1 MAADS
6 VSSDGDDDRIDLGA
20 FHADLIRAVATPA
33 LTASLVALDA
43 QVQDLAASVSRTLA
57 AQVAPVA
64 LAAQR
69 QQEELVREFAGA
81 VLSKQRLDEALRPI
95 SEEIAAA
102 QIRWASALA
111 VPVMAQARLTASIAG
126 LVVTPELTAAL
137 DRINDVVRVRMVFP
151 DGDGIARLD
160 SLITSGDV
168 DADILAAAEAGVASD
183 AELSAAIGA
192 AADVLAAARPWIP
205 RERARQLVTF
215 WVWAMVR
222 RAVGRVGT
230 GAAGGRHGVGR
241 AMGAPATNTVAGR
254 AREEFD
260 RRYPPADG
268 TDRMER
274 SSTPRRRLLLR
285 TGNCFAAVDDQ
296 VSPVSQEAASHSRKA
311 AALAVSSGRP
321 SRFIG

>member
-6 VSSDGDDDRIDLGA
+6 VSSNGDDDRIDLGA
-20 FHADLIRAVATPA
+20 FHADLTRAVATPA

-64 LAAQR
+64 LAALAAQR

-81 VLSKQRLDEALRPI
+81 VLSKQRLDEALRPM

-102 QIRWASALA
+102 QTRWASALA

-183 AELSAAIGA
+183 VELSAAIGA

-215 WVWAMVR
+215 WVWAMWSAALF
-222 RAVGRVGT
+222 AVSVLAPPEVVTALG
-230 GAAGGRHGVGR
+230 
-241 AMGAPATNTVAGR
+241 AMGAPAANTVAGR

-268 TDRMER
+268 TDD
-274 SSTPRRRLLLR
+274 
-285 TGNCFAAVDDQ
+285 AQD
-296 VSPVSQEAASHSRKA
+296 
-311 AALAVSSGRP
+311 
-321 SRFIG
+321 

>member
-6 VSSDGDDDRIDLGA
+6 VSSDGDDDRIDLRA
-20 FHADLIRAVATPA
+20 FHADLMRAVATPA

-95 SEEIAAA
+95 SQEIAAA
-102 QIRWASALA
+102 QTRWASALA
-111 VPVMAQARLTASIAG
+111 VPVMAQARLTASIAD
-126 LVVTPELTAAL
+126 LVVTPELTVAL

-215 WVWAMVR
+215 WVWAMWSAALF
-222 RAVGRVGT
+222 AVSVLAPPEVVTALG
-230 GAAGGRHGVGR
+230 
-241 AMGAPATNTVAGR
+241 AMGAPAANTVAGR

-268 TDRMER
+268 TDD
-274 SSTPRRRLLLR
+274 TQ
-285 TGNCFAAVDDQ
+285 D
-296 VSPVSQEAASHSRKA
+296 
-311 AALAVSSGRP
+311 
-321 SRFIG
+321 